1 MVVHVCDPNVIMVRR
16 EGETGEAVEACEPAS
31 LEYRVASNKKKKFS
45 KEMEGEEQP
54 PGLSSD
60 LYTSAMVHMHLHL
73 HTEHTPHTWR
83 LLLKFTEAKVR
94 IKENFMHPHGPS
106 LSCIPKG
113 MEGS

>member
-1 MVVHVCDPNVIMVRR
+1 MVVHVCDPSIIVVRR

-31 LEYRVASNKKKKFS
+31 LEYRVASNNKTFS

-60 LYTSAMVHMHLHL
+60 LHTSAMVHMHLHL
-73 HTEHTPHTWR
+73 HAEHTPHTRR
-83 LLLKFTEAKVR
+83 LFLKFTEVKVR
-94 IKENFMHPHGPS
+94 IKENFMHPHSPS
-106 LSCIPKG
+106 LSRIPVG